1 MRYVAACSS
10 VLALALFAPQAGL
23 AQDIVTKGRAAASGV
38 ASSGASSSGSELP
51 GRRYGLLIGVN
62 DYDFFSDLAFADAD
76 ISTLATTLLESGF
89 DARDVTVLRDGLQ
102 NRLSLPHRN
111 NILLQLKNLLETVQ
125 KNDLVVVA
133 FSGHGV
139 HLKGKS
145 YLCPSDSQLENPD
158 ETMVSLDRV
167 YEMLHQCPASQKVLI
182 VDACRN
188 DPTPQGTRAPSGIGE
203 TNEFTRSVQQ
213 QQPPEGTVLFNS
225 CAPNQYSVE
234 DPEFKSGVFM
244 HFVTEGLRGA
254 ADADKDSKVSLFE
267 LYRYAEYETKSRVRS
282 TRQLVQTPMLKGEL
296 TGVYELAVVGDRP
309 RAAVPQPAELAKPQ
323 PTPMPT
329 TPAQPDPADVAGT
342 KAVVSHPLLTQGNQY
357 ISEGKY
363 DDAIAA
369 LTNLIAVSTEN
380 APLMQAAYK
389 ARSSAYRGQGTPAAV
404 GRALVDMQ
412 AAGGGSVSVPV
423 RRDGMKLMIG
433 ATPKFTLKKNDIV
446 EFSQI
451 KSGYLA
457 GVSVNGNESASG
469 WLHYTALQD
478 PPPPPKPRPQ
488 QQYYYDDYDYDYDY
502 DDGGD
507 FDLGDFFD
515 F

>member
-1 MRYVAACSS
+1 MLRRNLSVAIVLGVSS
-10 VLALALFAPQAGL
+10 ALFAPQSGL
-23 AQDIVTKGRAAASGV
+23 AQDIVTKGRPAGAATSAL
-38 ASSGASSSGSELP
+38 ELP
-51 GRRYGLLIGVN
+51 GRRYALLIGVN
-62 DYDFFSDLAFADAD
+62 DYVFFSDLAFADAD
-76 ISTLATTLLESGF
+76 IGALAATLLESGF
-89 DARDVTVLRDGLQ
+89 EPDNVTVLRDGLQ
-102 NRLSLPHRN
+102 TGQSLPHRN
-111 NILLQLKNLLETVQ
+111 NILLQLKNRLETLR
-125 KNDLVVVA
+125 KNDLIVVA

-158 ETMVSLDRV
+158 ETMVALDRV
-167 YEMLHQCPASQKVLI
+167 YEMLQQCAAAQKVLI

-203 TNEFTRSVQQ
+203 TNEFTRSLQQ
-213 QQPPEGTVLFNS
+213 LPLPRGTLLLNS
-225 CAPNQYSVE
+225 CEPNQYSVE

-244 HFVTEGLRGA
+244 HFVNEGLQGA
-254 ADADKDSKVSLFE
+254 ADANKDAKVSLLE
-267 LYRYAEYETKSRVRS
+267 LYQYAEYKTKNRVLNK
-282 TRQLVQTPMLKGEL
+282 RQLVQTPQLSGVF
-296 TGVYELAVVGDRP
+296 TGDYELAAVSDRP

-342 KAVVSHPLLTQGNQY
+342 KAVVNHPLLAQGNQY

-363 DDAIAA
+363 DDAVAA
-369 LTNLIAVSTEN
+369 LTNLITVSTEN
-380 APLMQAAYK
+380 PPLMQAAYK
-389 ARSSAYRGQGTPAAV
+389 ARSSAYRGLGTPAAV

-446 EFSQI
+446 EITQI

-457 GVSVNGNESASG
+457 VVSVNGNDAASG

-478 PPPPPKPRPQ
+478 APPPPKPRPQ
-488 QQYYYDDYDYDYDY
+488 QQYYYDDYDYDYD
-502 DDGGD
+502 DGGD